1 MQNLSDM
8 ITLTDEEIKLLKDNF
23 EEKLK
28 DKDFK
33 ELVSLLKIDKEKL
46 YDHTSNLEEASLEF
60 SHCKNC
66 KGLESCK
73 NKVKGYMYKP
83 VIVNDTVTFNYTA
96 CMFQQKYAEA
106 TKYKENVYLFE
117 IPKKVKEASLK
128 DLYKN
133 DKKRIEFIKYVSK
146 FIDDFSNNKECKGIY
161 LYGSY
166 GTGKTYLI
174 AALFNEL
181 AKKGIKS
188 TIVYVPEFLRVL
200 KSTFNSDTEDF
211 EDVYESVK
219 KAPLLLLDDIGAEY
233 LTSWARDEILG
244 TILQY
249 RMDEELPTFFT
260 SNLDL
265 KQLESHFANTSSGK
279 EEIKARRMIER
290 IKDLTNPFELVGE
303 SNRKSKD

>member
-8 ITLTDEEIKLLKDNF
+8 IKLTDKEKKVLKDSF

-28 DKDFK
+28 DKNFK
-33 ELVSLLKIDKEKL
+33 ELVSLIKLDKEKL
-46 YDHTSNLEEASLEF
+46 YDYTSSLEEASIEF
-60 SHCKNC
+60 GNCKNC
-66 KGLESCK
+66 KCLEECK
-73 NKVKGYMYKP
+73 NKVKGFMYKP
-83 VIVNDTVTFNYTA
+83 VVANDTLNFNYTA
-96 CMFQQKYAEA
+96 CTYQQKYQEQ

-181 AKKGIKS
+181 AKKDIKS

-200 KSTFNSDTEDF
+200 KATFNSDNEDF

-219 KAPLLLLDDIGAEY
+219 KAPLLLLDDMGAEY
-233 LTSWARDEILG
+233 LTPWARDEVLG

-249 RMDEELPTFFT
+249 RMDEGLPTFFT

-290 IKDLTNPFELVGE
+290 IKELTIPFELVGE
-303 SNRKSKD
+303 SNRKNK